1 MGGHNEAMSDE
12 PQHKTSRLGVIF
24 VVLAVGGSA
33 IGVAGWHL
41 MSNRSAG
48 LDTSGFDMSTAPDAA
63 ESKAPPSF
71 PAGAPSAAAPAAP
84 NSLGMVKG
92 GEGVTIVGAGTSGTS
107 KPAPAKAGQAGATA
121 NPSDPRQAAALSFK
135 EAAIKNHRTV
145 DAFVRRME
153 KKHPSLTRYGKDWAA
168 SPELRALRDQY
179 WKDKDPLKFAY
190 GLAKSKDFSA
200 LVRKYGGD
208 PAIRDV
214 LITGIKEA
222 PPSLTGA
229 VGGLFQNDGAVKGL
243 VNTVVKAVGL
253 PASLVGFLD
262 GGDAKPVDQNQVM
275 ADIMAS
281 DDIKK
286 AMKNQPA
293 PAVALPDQGQ
303 QPPEQPN
310 GFSPLGTPRR

>member
-1 MGGHNEAMSDE
+1 MSEE

-24 VVLAVGGSA
+24 VVVAVGGSA
-33 IGVAGWHL
+33 VGVAGWHL
-41 MSNRSAG
+41 MSNRNAG
-48 LDTSGFDMSTAPDAA
+48 LDTSGFDMSASPDLAA
-63 ESKAPPSF
+63 SKAPPSF
-71 PAGAPSAAAPAAP
+71 PAGAPSAGAPAAP
-84 NSLGMVKG
+84 NSLGMVKR
-92 GEGVTIVGAGTSGTS
+92 GEGVTIVGAGTSGSS
-107 KPAPAKAGQAGATA
+107 KPAPPKSGDAGATA
-121 NPSDPRQAAALSFK
+121 NPTDPRQAAALSFK
-135 EAAIKNHRTV
+135 EAAAKNEKFV
-145 DAFVRRME
+145 DSFVRRME
-153 KKHPSLTRYGKDWAA
+153 RKHPSLTRYGKDWAA

-179 WKDKDPLKFAY
+179 WKEKDPLKFAY
-190 GLAKSKDFSA
+190 GLAKSKDFA
-200 LVRKYGGD
+200 GLVRKYGSD
-208 PAIRDV
+208 PGIRDV

-262 GGDAKPVDQNQVM
+262 GGAPKPVDRNQVM

-281 DDIKK
+281 DDMKK

-303 QPPEQPN
+303 QPPSEQTN
-310 GFSPLGTPRR
+310 GFTPLGAPRR

>member
-1 MGGHNEAMSDE
+1 MSDE

-24 VVLAVGGSA
+24 VVVAVGGSA

-41 MSNRSAG
+41 MSNSAAG
-48 LDTSGFDMSTAPDAA
+48 LDTSGFDMSSAPDSAS
-63 ESKAPPSF
+63 SKAPPSF
-71 PAGAPSAAAPAAP
+71 QSAAPSAVTPAAP
-84 NSLGMVKG
+84 TSLGMVKG
-92 GEGVTIVGAGTSGTS
+92 GEGVTIVGAGTSGT
-107 KPAPAKAGQAGATA
+107 AKAAARAGQAGATP
-121 NPSDPRQAAALSFK
+121 NPTDPRQSAALSFK
-135 EAAIKNHRTV
+135 EAAAKNEKLV
-145 DAFVRRME
+145 DSFVRRME
-153 KKHPSLTRYGKDWAA
+153 RKHPSLTRYGKDWAA

-179 WKDKDPLKFAY
+179 WRDKDPLKFAY
-190 GLAKSKDFSA
+190 GLAKSKDFA
-200 LVRKYGGD
+200 GLVRKYGTD
-208 PAIRDV
+208 PGIRDV

-243 VNTVVKAVGL
+243 VNTVIKAVGL

-262 GGDAKPVDQNQVM
+262 GGEAKPVDRNQVM

-281 DDIKK
+281 EDMKK

-303 QPPEQPN
+303 QQTPPEQTN
-310 GFSPLGTPRR
+310 GFTPLGTPRR